1 MSKLTDENEEKDLVV
16 KKPKTV
22 KKAKISTAKET
33 NGEKSAKKINKKTTK
48 TENKTEVKKEE
59 KVEKKKKVKKSKT
72 EKDEANKSVQNN
84 VIENIKS
91 FITKIIQMQEKVK
104 KDEEEEKEFKKL
116 EKKQEKKKE
125 RPKYLLEYYDLPF
138 RYNET
143 VVKILAQTPKRLF
156 VYWDVSD
163 KDKQTYLNAFGES
176 FFEDTYPVLL
186 VHNEDKNYTRE
197 VIINDFA
204 NSWYL
209 DILDPRDEYT
219 IQLGRKFKE
228 YVKPVLNP
236 EIEET
241 NIELQND
248 YLFIAQSNKLEM
260 PNDHILFE
268 KFEPYVK
275 YRNVKTQKEEIKN
288 VTNTIYKKELKEL
301 YKKLYKDNEEFN
313 FEDERYDFL
322 NPSSMGT
329 SNNVAF
335 K

>member
-1 MSKLTDENEEKDLVV
+1 MNELTDENEEKKLVN
-16 KKPKTV
+16 KPKTV
-22 KKAKISTAKET
+22 KKPKVSSVKKSDNIKD
-33 NGEKSAKKINKKTTK
+33 EKKVTKKTTK
-48 TENKTEVKKEE
+48 TEIKTDVKKEE
-59 KVEKKKKVKKSKT
+59 KAKSK
-72 EKDEANKSVQNN
+72 KDETNKSVQNS

-91 FITKIIQMQEKVK
+91 FITKIIQMQEKVR
-104 KDEEEEKEFKKL
+104 KDEEEEKELKKL
-116 EKKQEKKKE
+116 EKEQGKKNEKS
-125 RPKYLLEYYDLPF
+125 KYLLEYYDLPF

-228 YVKPVLNP
+228 YVKPELNP
-236 EIEET
+236 EIDET
-241 NIELQND
+241 NIQLSND
-248 YLFIAQSNKLEM
+248 YLFIAMSNKLEM

-275 YRNVKTQKEEIKN
+275 YRNVKTQKEEVKN

-322 NPSSMGT
+322 NPTSMGT
-329 SNNVAF
+329 SSNVTF
-335 K
+335 H

>member
-1 MSKLTDENEEKDLVV
+1 MSKLTDENEKDELIVEKE
-16 KKPKTV
+16 KME
-22 KKAKISTAKET
+22 KKAKISSPKKNESVKKVQKVTKKTVDAKNKKKE
-33 NGEKSAKKINKKTTK
+33 AKK
-48 TENKTEVKKEE
+48 VKEE
-59 KVEKKKKVKKSKT
+59 KEEKP
-72 EKDEANKSVQNN
+72 ENKSVQNK
-84 VIENIKS
+84 VIDNIKS
-91 FITKIIQMQEKVK
+91 FITKIIEIQEKVK
-104 KDEEEEKEFKKL
+104 NDEQEEKELKRL
-116 EKKQEKKKE
+116 EKEQEKKNDI
-125 RPKYLLEYYDLPF
+125 PKYLLEYYDLPF

-186 VHNEDKNYTRE
+186 VHNENKNYTRE
-197 VIINDFA
+197 VAINDFA

-228 YVKPVLNP
+228 YVKPELNP

-241 NIELQND
+241 NIALNND
-248 YLFIAQSNKLEM
+248 YLFIAVSNKLEM

-275 YRNVKTQKEEIKN
+275 YRNVKTKKEEIKN
-288 VTNTIYKKELKEL
+288 VTKKIYKNELKEL
-301 YKKLYKDNEEFN
+301 YKKLYKDNQEFN
-313 FEDERYDFL
+313 FDEEKYICL

-329 SNNVAF
+329 SSTVAF

>member
-1 MSKLTDENEEKDLVV
+1 MNELTDENEEKKLVN
-16 KKPKTV
+16 KPKTV
-22 KKAKISTAKET
+22 KKPKVSSVKKSDNIKD
-33 NGEKSAKKINKKTTK
+33 EKKVTKKTTK
-48 TENKTEVKKEE
+48 TEIKTDVKKEE
-59 KVEKKKKVKKSKT
+59 KAKSK
-72 EKDEANKSVQNN
+72 KDETNKSVQNS

-91 FITKIIQMQEKVK
+91 FITKIIQMQEKVR
-104 KDEEEEKEFKKL
+104 KDEEEEKELKKL
-116 EKKQEKKKE
+116 EKEQEKKNEKS
-125 RPKYLLEYYDLPF
+125 KYLLEYYDLPF

-228 YVKPVLNP
+228 YVKPQLNP

-275 YRNVKTQKEEIKN
+275 YRNVKTQKEEVKN

-322 NPSSMGT
+322 NPTSMGT
-329 SNNVAF
+329 SSNVTF
-335 K
+335 H

>member
-1 MSKLTDENEEKDLVV
+1 MSKLNDENEKIVEKKE
-16 KKPKTV
+16 KKV
-22 KKAKISTAKET
+22 KKAKITSLQNKDT
-33 NGEKSAKKINKKTTK
+33 GLKKLKKVSNDVTNKKKNTK
-48 TENKTEVKKEE
+48 KQKKEE
-59 KVEKKKKVKKSKT
+59 NFE
-72 EKDEANKSVQNN
+72 NKSVQNK

-91 FITKIIQMQEKVK
+91 FISKIIEIQEKVK
-104 KDEEEEKEFKKL
+104 NDAQEEKEMKRL
-116 EKKQEKKKE
+116 EKEQEKKNDK
-125 RPKYLLEYYDLPF
+125 PKYLLEYYDLPF

-163 KDKQTYLNAFGES
+163 KDKQTYLNAFGPN

-186 VHNEDKNYTRE
+186 VYNENKNYTRE

-228 YVKPVLNP
+228 YVKPELNP
-236 EIEET
+236 DIEET

-268 KFEPYVK
+268 KFEPFVK
-275 YRNVKTQKEEIKN
+275 FRNVKTQKEEIKN
-288 VTNTIYKKELKEL
+288 VTATIYKKQLKEL

-313 FEDERYDFL
+313 FEDERYEFL

-329 SNNVAF
+329 SSNVSF

>member
-1 MSKLTDENEEKDLVV
+1 MSKFADKNVEKEMVE
-16 KKPKTV
+16 KKEKTV
-22 KKAKISTAKET
+22 KKTKITSPKKREKGLKKLQKVEKEIS
-33 NGEKSAKKINKKTTK
+33 NQKKKEKK
-48 TENKTEVKKEE
+48 VKKEE
-59 KVEKKKKVKKSKT
+59 KYE
-72 EKDEANKSVQNN
+72 NKSIQNK

-91 FITKIIQMQEKVK
+91 FISKIIEIQEKVK
-104 KDEEEEKEFKKL
+104 NDEQEEKEMKRL
-116 EKKQEKKKE
+116 EKEHEKKNDK
-125 RPKYLLEYYDLPF
+125 PKYLLEYYDLPF

-143 VVKILAQTPKRLF
+143 IVKILAQTPKRLF

-176 FFEDTYPVLL
+176 FFKDTYPVLL
-186 VHNEDKNYTRE
+186 VHNENKNYTRE

-209 DILDPRDEYT
+209 DIIDPRDEYT

-228 YVKPVLNP
+228 YVKPEINP

-241 NIELQND
+241 NIQLQND

-268 KFEPYVK
+268 KFEPFVK
-275 YRNVKTQKEEIKN
+275 FRNVKTQKEEIKN
-288 VTNTIYKKELKEL
+288 VKNTIYKKELKEL

-329 SNNVAF
+329 SSNVSF

>member
-1 MSKLTDENEEKDLVV
+1 MNELTDENEEKKLVN
-16 KKPKTV
+16 KPKTV
-22 KKAKISTAKET
+22 KKPKVSSVKKSDNIKD
-33 NGEKSAKKINKKTTK
+33 EKKVTKKTTK
-48 TENKTEVKKEE
+48 TEIKTDVKKEE
-59 KVEKKKKVKKSKT
+59 KAKSK
-72 EKDEANKSVQNN
+72 KDETNKSVQNS

-91 FITKIIQMQEKVK
+91 FITKIIQMQEKVR
-104 KDEEEEKEFKKL
+104 KDEEEEKELKKL
-116 EKKQEKKKE
+116 EKEQGKKNEKS
-125 RPKYLLEYYDLPF
+125 KYLLEYYDLPF

-228 YVKPVLNP
+228 YVKPQLNP
-236 EIEET
+236 EIGET

-275 YRNVKTQKEEIKN
+275 YRNVKTQKEEVKN

-322 NPSSMGT
+322 NPTSMGT
-329 SNNVAF
+329 SSNVTF
-335 K
+335 H